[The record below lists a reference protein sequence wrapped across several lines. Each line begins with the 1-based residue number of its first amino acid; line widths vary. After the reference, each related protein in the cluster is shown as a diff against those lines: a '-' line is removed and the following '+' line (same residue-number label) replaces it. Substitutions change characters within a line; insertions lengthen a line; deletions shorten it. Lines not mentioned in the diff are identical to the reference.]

1 MTAESLLIIEGID
14 FPPYSQRGLVQTLTP
29 INQAKVTKRTVNG
42 SLLNMAGSQFRKY
55 ASTIT
60 NSEVEGTQAPS
71 FDTIYPGQLVTVH
84 CIQELS
90 QAGFTE
96 TEAETEG
103 SFERPAVEDSIRFE
117 DGFVF
122 YRPIL
127 EMMITDY
134 NTSFNEWGAL
144 VSWTITLEEV

>member
-1 MTAESLLIIEGID
+1 MTESILSIEGLD

-29 INQAKVTKRTVNG
+29 IQQAKVFKRTVNG
-42 SLLNMAGSQFRKY
+42 AAINLAGSQFRKY

-60 NSEVEGTQAPS
+60 NSEVEGTQVPA
-71 FDTIYPGQLVTVH
+71 FDSIYIGQTVTVS

-90 QAGFTE
+90 QALSTE
-96 TEAETEG
+96 TEAETEDA
-103 SFERPAVEDSIRFE
+103 FNRPAVEDSVRFE
-117 DGFVF
+117 DGFAF

-134 NTSFNEWGAL
+134 NVSTNEWGAII
-144 VSWTITLEEV
+144 SWSISLEEV